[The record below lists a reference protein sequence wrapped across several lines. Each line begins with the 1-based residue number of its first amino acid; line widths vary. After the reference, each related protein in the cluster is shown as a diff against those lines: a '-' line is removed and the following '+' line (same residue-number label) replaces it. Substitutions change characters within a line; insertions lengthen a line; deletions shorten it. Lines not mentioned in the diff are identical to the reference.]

1 MTDNESAAPDE
12 LVTSA
17 WLLIGLFG
25 TEDGTLEL
33 ADGRLA
39 FAGRNGTRFNV
50 AIGDVRHV
58 EFPWYYFGG
67 GVQFTVNGRRYRFS
81 FVVPTGE
88 GGRIGDVPDGRRVGA
103 MWRDAFTAA
112 GLLRRR

>member
-1 MTDNESAAPDE
+1 MTSPEPAAPDE

-17 WLLIGLFG
+17 WLLTGLFG
-25 TEDGTLEL
+25 TEAGVLEL

-39 FAGRNGTRFNV
+39 FLGTNGTRFDV
-50 AIGDVRHV
+50 AIVDVRQV

-67 GVQFTVNGRRYRFS
+67 GVQFTADGRRYRFS

-88 GGRIGDVPDGRRVGA
+88 GGRVGDVPDGRRVGA
-103 MWRDAFTAA
+103 MWRDAFTES

>member
-1 MTDNESAAPDE
+1 MSDDDPVGSVE
-12 LVTSA
+12 LVSSA

-25 TEDGTLEL
+25 TEAGVLDLS
-33 ADGRLA
+33 DGRLA
-39 FAGRNGTRFNV
+39 FSGTNGTRFDV
-50 AIGDVRHV
+50 PVGDVRYV

-88 GGRIGDVPDGRRVGA
+88 GGRVGDVPDGRRVGA
-103 MWRDAFTAA
+103 LWRDAFRHA
-112 GLLRRR
+112 GLVRRR

>member
-1 MTDNESAAPDE
+1 MTSPEPVAPDE

-25 TEDGTLEL
+25 TEAGVLEH

-39 FAGRNGTRFNV
+39 FSGTNGTRFDV
-50 AIGDVRHV
+50 AIGEVRHV

-67 GVQFTVNGRRYRFS
+67 GVQFTVSGRQYRFS

-88 GGRIGDVPDGRRVGA
+88 GGRVGDVPDGRRVGA
-103 MWRDAFTAA
+103 MWRDVFTGA